1 MRSTEAFYFF
11 SIICKRAPRCARRA
25 SSEPQ
30 TKVTSWLDNKPC
42 QSPLTRQNS
51 VAYSF
56 IDMEFFGTYGGH
68 ICGFGGF
75 LTAIAA
81 LLYARARVAE
91 FERSVADLDWQQ
103 VSELSL
109 DVAKLK
115 KAAQKWQNN
124 SNAQEKVSQKDLLE
138 RALMERMMQQNSNV
152 QQIRRMES

>member
-1 MRSTEAFYFF
+1 M
-11 SIICKRAPRCARRA
+11 
-25 SSEPQ
+25 
-30 TKVTSWLDNKPC
+30 VN
-42 QSPLTRQNS
+42 
-51 VAYSF
+51 
-56 IDMEFFGTYGGH
+56 FFGQYSGE

-91 FERSVADLDWQQ
+91 FEKSVRALDWQQ

-124 SNAQEKVSQKDLLE
+124 SNAQEAVSLKNLKEQ
-138 RALMERMMQQNSNV
+138 ALMQTLMQQNGTV
-152 QQIRRMES
+152 KPIRKVEM

>member
-1 MRSTEAFYFF
+1 M
-11 SIICKRAPRCARRA
+11 
-25 SSEPQ
+25 
-30 TKVTSWLDNKPC
+30 VN
-42 QSPLTRQNS
+42 
-51 VAYSF
+51 
-56 IDMEFFGTYGGH
+56 FFGTYGGL

-91 FERSVADLDWQQ
+91 FEASVRDLDWQQ

-124 SNAQEKVSQKDLLE
+124 TNAQEKVSQKDLIE
-138 RALMERMMQQNSNV
+138 RAYMERLMQQSSPPIPLRKV
-152 QQIRRMES
+152 DM

>member
-1 MRSTEAFYFF
+1 MSSRRKNY
-11 SIICKRAPRCARRA
+11 IC
-25 SSEPQ
+25 Q
-30 TKVTSWLDNKPC
+30 YHLTS
-42 QSPLTRQNS
+42 QNS
-51 VAYSF
+51 FALFF

-91 FERSVADLDWQQ
+91 FEQSVRDLDWQQ

-124 SNAQEKVSQKDLLE
+124 ANANEKVSQKDLIE
-138 RALMERMMQQNSNV
+138 RAYIERLMQQNQNV
-152 QQIRRMES
+152 QQIRKVDM